1 MLCIKIEHK
10 KKDVREI
17 PNPLFFSTCIK
28 SIKKTWKMYLKKTN
42 EFEISRIK
50 KIDKMRI
57 KILRLILKAKK
68 ILFVGIYYL

>member
-1 MLCIKIEHK
+1 
-10 KKDVREI
+10 
-17 PNPLFFSTCIK
+17 
-28 SIKKTWKMYLKKTN
+28 MYVKKTN
-42 EFEISRIK
+42 EFEISRSK

>member
-1 MLCIKIEHK
+1 
-10 KKDVREI
+10 
-17 PNPLFFSTCIK
+17 
-28 SIKKTWKMYLKKTN
+28 MYLKKAN

-57 KILRLILKAKK
+57 KILRHILKAKK